1 MATRNNRRQPS
12 ASRKDA
18 SDLPKKPLSQAEP
31 APRSSN
37 RYTVSSDLTIPTAMD
52 PIRNV
57 RDLNLAS
64 PRSRYRTSGA
74 FGSVAQNAPKSPK
87 FPYKG
92 KSTSLDDVSD
102 GSDSI
107 PETYRDE
114 SHKSR
119 PNRASSGYD
128 MAFAGS
134 SRRPTAMP
142 AEDAVP
148 ADYATRR
155 SYGSSYRSN
164 PDVHSTFRDSSD
176 MRSKSRASSDK
187 RSKQRMNVSDSG
199 ATASNRR
206 TASDSGSTASHRRT
220 ASRYTVSASEPNSPA
235 SRRHDPKSF
244 YANMFED
251 DPRAVY
257 AGGPSGAAART
268 PAGARAGEGGFL
280 SGVAHIIRSL
290 WNRSKAVVIIA
301 LVVLLAVGAFIVDGV
316 ASANR
321 IHNGVHVGSVDVS
334 GLTVDEAA
342 ALINDN
348 YAKNLYSTSV
358 YIFAD
363 EETANSADLDMHVIE
378 SESLAE
384 QLSFEEVQAQK
395 KLWITSASD
404 LNAEIPAK
412 EIAEE
417 AFSVGRDDGGLFAR
431 LGAMISGSSVD
442 VHANFD
448 ETLLSNLIAD
458 INSTLGSEVRDYGIE
473 IEHDK
478 ASVTSGNDG
487 YMLNNDDFTSA
498 INEALLA
505 DEESIKG
512 FVADIEYTNYRI
524 DEESANETCEAIN
537 AAVPDNVEFVWD
549 GKTYEFDKPEIMSW
563 VSTRIVEMPKGTE
576 RSSKSEWYLEP
587 YLNPEKGVPA
597 ILGEIIETDYSDFSY
612 TFESD
617 ESGIFLQPSTGIELP
632 VTDEAL
638 SSLDDDLFFG
648 YRQTLKASGVP
659 DLQPI
664 EIESRVSA
672 DRMTVDDAM
681 SFGLV
686 KEFSTYTTK
695 YTNTKSTANRTYN
708 VHLAADKIGDSIV
721 SADGK
726 WSFNEIAGSCD
737 ESSGFT
743 EANVI
748 NSGEYTQAFGGGI
761 CQVATTVFNAVY
773 NAGLKINERHNHTLY
788 SSSYPAGLD
797 AAIAYPDWDLVW
809 TNSTNSDILLR
820 TSYTDTSI
828 TVKLIGRDPNREI
841 TTFTG
846 DWIDGAKHTTKYEED
861 PTLAANASYVKTAGT
876 DGLKISVTRLVT
888 DDKGEVLYE
897 DNYYSSYSPIQRVI
911 VFGPGTDMAALRAKY
926 SEET

>member
-1 MATRNNRRQPS
+1 MATRNNRRQTT

-18 SDLPKKPLSQAEP
+18 TDLPKRPLSQGEP
-31 APRSSN
+31 APRTSN
-37 RYTVSSDLTIPTAMD
+37 RFSVSSGLDHSNVLDPTY
-52 PIRNV
+52 NV
-57 RDLNLAS
+57 RELNLAS
-64 PRSRYRTSGA
+64 PRTRFRSGSRYRSSERDT
-74 FGSVAQNAPKSPK
+74 PKSPK
-87 FPYKG
+87 FPYKS
-92 KSTSLDDVSD
+92 KTLNDSSD
-102 GSDSI
+102 GSDSV

-114 SHKSR
+114 SHKSSR
-119 PNRASSGYD
+119 RTYD
-128 MAFAGS
+128 SQRSYESAGS
-134 SRRPTAMP
+134 YEPQSSFDLP
-142 AEDAVP
+142 
-148 ADYATRR
+148 R
-155 SYGSSYRSN
+155 SYDSQRSYESPRSYDSQRSYSSSRQNASQRSYSAQHRVNSAPAQDSSRSNRGSS
-164 PDVHSTFRDSSD
+164 
-176 MRSKSRASSDK
+176 A
-187 RSKQRMNVSDSG
+187 
-199 ATASNRR
+199 
-206 TASDSGSTASHRRT
+206 
-220 ASRYTVSASEPNSPA
+220 RYTVSASEANTA

-244 YANMFED
+244 YANMFEE

-257 AGGPSGAAART
+257 AGGPSKSASVRV
-268 PAGARAGEGGFL
+268 PAGTRAGEGGFF
-280 SGVAHIIRSL
+280 SGVAHIISTL
-290 WNRSKAVVIIA
+290 WARSKAVVIIA
-301 LVVLLAVGAFIVDGV
+301 VAVLLAITLFLIDGFTT
-316 ASANR
+316 ANR

-334 GLTVDEAA
+334 GMTVDEAA
-342 ALINDN
+342 SLINDN
-348 YAKNLYSTSV
+348 YNKNLYSTSV

-363 EETANSADLDMHVIE
+363 EETASSADLDLHMIE

-412 EIAEE
+412 EIAES
-417 AFSVGRDDGGLFAR
+417 AYAVGREQGGLFAR
-431 LGAMISGSSVD
+431 LGALFTGTSVD
-442 VHANFD
+442 VHAIFD
-448 ETLLSNLIAD
+448 ETLLSNLISD
-458 INSTLGSEVRDYGIE
+458 INSTLGSEVRDYGVE
-473 IEHDK
+473 IDDDE

-498 INEALLA
+498 INEALLS

-524 DEESANETCEAIN
+524 DEDSAWETCDAIN
-537 AAVPDNVEFVWD
+537 AAIPDDVEFVWD
-549 GKTYEFDKPEIMSW
+549 DKTYKFDKPEIMSW
-563 VSTRIVEMPKGTE
+563 VNTRIVEMPKGTE
-576 RSSKSEWYLEP
+576 RSSTSDWYLEP
-587 YLNPEKGVPA
+587 YLDPEKGVPA
-597 ILGEIIETDYSDFSY
+597 ILGEIIDSDYSDFSY

-617 ESGIFLQPSTGIELP
+617 DNGIFLQPSTGIELP
-632 VTDEAL
+632 VTDAAL

-648 YRQTLKASGVP
+648 YRQTLKASGVA

-672 DRMTVDDAM
+672 DRMTVDEAM

-686 KEFSTYTTK
+686 KEFSSYTTK

-708 VHLAADKIGDSIV
+708 VHLAADLIGDTIV
-721 SADGK
+721 SSDGK
-726 WSFNEIAGSCD
+726 WSFNEVAGSCD
-737 ESSGFT
+737 EAAGFT

-809 TNSTNSDILLR
+809 TNSTSNDILLR

-828 TVKLIGRDPNREI
+828 TVKLIGRDPNRKV
-841 TTFTG
+841 TTITG

-861 PTLAANASYVKTAGT
+861 STLAANASYVKTAGT
-876 DGLKISVTRLVT
+876 DGMKISVTRLVT
-888 DDKGEVLYE
+888 DDKGAVLYE
-897 DNYYSSYSPIQRVI
+897 DNYYSNYSPIQRVI

-926 SEET
+926 SEETTKQA